1 VIFLFAIAYFDELAE
16 AFQDLSGVA
25 SNVVES
31 EKNLSKQL
39 KQREEILAEIDGI
52 EMSEEDIDNT
62 VSMLMASSP
71 NRIKLNTQLDKL
83 YVKMR
88 G

>member
-1 VIFLFAIAYFDELAE
+1 MIFLFAIAYFDELAE

>member
-1 VIFLFAIAYFDELAE
+1 VIFLFAITYFDELAE
-16 AFQDLSGVA
+16 AFQDLSDVA

-31 EKNLSKQL
+31 EKNLSEQL

-52 EMSEEDIDNT
+52 ELSEEEVDNT
-62 VSMLMASSP
+62 VSMLMTSSP
-71 NRIKLNTQLDKL
+71 NRIKLNRQLDKL
-83 YVKMR
+83 HVKMR

>member
-1 VIFLFAIAYFDELAE
+1 VIFLFAITYFDELAE

-31 EKNLSKQL
+31 EEKLSKQL

-62 VSMLMASSP
+62 VSMLMTSSP

>member
-1 VIFLFAIAYFDELAE
+1 MIFLFAITYFDELSE
-16 AFQDLSGVA
+16 AFQDLSGLA

-31 EKNLSKQL
+31 EKKLSEQL

-52 EMSEEDIDNT
+52 EMSEEEIDNT
-62 VSMLMASSP
+62 VSMLMTSSP
-71 NRIKLNTQLDKL
+71 NKIKLNTQLDKL

>member
-1 VIFLFAIAYFDELAE
+1 MIFLFAITYFDELAE
-16 AFQDLSGVA
+16 AFQDLSDVA

-31 EKNLSKQL
+31 EKNLSEQL

-52 EMSEEDIDNT
+52 ELSEEEVDNT
-62 VSMLMASSP
+62 VSMLMTSSP
-71 NRIKLNTQLDKL
+71 NRIKLNRQLDKL
-83 YVKMR
+83 HVKMR

>member
-1 VIFLFAIAYFDELAE
+1 MIFLFAITYFDELAE

-31 EKNLSKQL
+31 EEKLSKQL

-62 VSMLMASSP
+62 VSMLMTSSP

>member
-1 VIFLFAIAYFDELAE
+1 MIFLFAITYFDELAE

-31 EKNLSKQL
+31 EEKLSKQL

-52 EMSEEDIDNT
+52 EISVVDIDIT
-62 VSMLMASSP
+62 VSMLMTSSP
-71 NRIKLNTQLDKL
+71 NRIKLNTQLNKL